1 MSSIKSL
8 EAERESILARMQAN
22 RERYRRML
30 MENSDVQ
37 THGTYLQSDQ
47 PEGSLQTSSY
57 GHYGHTFADHDLRH
71 NPAVQSAV
79 HWVKEHP
86 LLCVAAVAAVIAIG
100 PRRIA
105 RTVVTG
111 GSALTALTLRNQANV
126 DMAGRLISQVV
137 DYMQRGR
144 TRPPR

>member
-1 MSSIKSL
+1 MSSIHSL
-8 EAERESILARMQAN
+8 EAERESILARMQEN

-37 THGTYLQSDQ
+37 THGGYLHSDHPAGNFQ
-47 PEGSLQTSSY
+47 SSY
-57 GHYGHTFADHDLRH
+57 GHYGHSFADYTDFRH
-71 NPAVQSAV
+71 NPAVQ
-79 HWVKEHP
+79 WVKEHP

-105 RTVVTG
+105 RSVVSG

-126 DMAGRLISQVV
+126 DMAGRLISSVV
-137 DYMQRGR
+137 NYMQRNR
-144 TRPPR
+144 TRPPP